1 LICRS
6 PRNCADAR
14 LLLTRPQVKILK
26 QPKFDIS
33 KLLELHSA
41 STETEV
47 GQKVQREFV
56 EVSCA
61 GAGPDLLLGLT
72 DIFPASVQPAVLESV

>member
-1 LICRS
+1 
-6 PRNCADAR
+6 
-14 LLLTRPQVKILK
+14 LTRPQVKILK